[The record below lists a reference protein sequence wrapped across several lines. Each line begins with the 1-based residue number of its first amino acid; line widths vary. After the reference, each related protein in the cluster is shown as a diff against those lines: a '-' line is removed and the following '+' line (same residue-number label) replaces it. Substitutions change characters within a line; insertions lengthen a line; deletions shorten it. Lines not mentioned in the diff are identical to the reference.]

1 MCGINIELSVSY
13 GGNRPQALDLIW
25 IMKSSKLSLVLLTL
39 ALLTPSVAAQEIA
52 KPTPSFRYDDTGDKE
67 KIRLFLSKVDEE
79 ITRLIDAYPQLA
91 DWKEELEVTDQQI
104 RGKKITGDEL
114 SYWHSGTKAKSPNY
128 RDWYGEN
135 GCQIS
140 IRVYTEFWMNR
151 LQGAGIKT
159 RIFGLKMGDRYIV
172 ATVITE
178 KPEVPELEKK
188 ITEIIRRQASEVGE
202 HWGK

>member
-1 MCGINIELSVSY
+1 
-13 GGNRPQALDLIW
+13 
-25 IMKSSKLSLVLLTL
+25 MKSSKLSLVLLTL

-79 ITRLIDAYPQLA
+79 IARLIDAYPQLA
-91 DWKEELEVTDQQI
+91 DWKEELEVTDQLI
-104 RGKKITGDEL
+104 KGKKITGDEL
-114 SYWHSGTKAKSPNY
+114 IYFNSRVKIKSSNY
-128 RDWYGEN
+128 RDLYEGN
-135 GCQIS
+135 GCAIQIL
-140 IRVYTEFWMNR
+140 VYPESMMDR
-151 LQGAGIKT
+151 IQGPGIKT
-159 RIFGLKMGDRYIV
+159 QLFGLKMGDRYIV